1 MTAVFFLVSL
11 QLFNLHR
18 GAAPVAYISI
28 GWTNSDQ
35 PIRMCESSGKVENS
49 KTGRSYWSGGSDWC
63 TGAGPPC
70 WHRPGGWEAAK
81 AVLGSPEQKN
91 QKTFFQNLK
100 TGQFEDIQL
109 QKNRTAQEEDGLLS
123 ERGL

>member
-1 MTAVFFLVSL
+1 M
-11 QLFNLHR
+11 
-18 GAAPVAYISI
+18 AYIPI

-49 KTGRSYWSGGSDWC
+49 KTERSYWSAGSDWC

-70 WHRPGGWEAAK
+70 WHRPGGREAAK
-81 AVLGSPEQKN
+81 AVLGSLEQKN
-91 QKTFFQNLK
+91 QKSFFCRVRR
-100 TGQFEDIQL
+100 GQFEGIQL
-109 QKNRTAQEEDGLLS
+109 QKNRTVQEEDGLLL